1 MKKRKLTKITELIIS
16 DENAELSIDCIRL
29 VSAPAIEVDFVY
41 MDKQRKNLTMSKVDE
56 FAREIIS
63 PALIPDKNIFR
74 YDANTDE
81 EFYVYFSKSTV
92 KKASEMYL
100 RYNNHHKATY
110 QHEERI
116 GGILTTESWI
126 IEDPENDKSN
136 LYGYKLKKGTWMVK
150 MKIENEEIWNKI
162 RDGELRGVSIEG
174 FFVDKLAEMT
184 NQVKPTDE
192 EVLTALNEIIKP
204 KK

>member
-16 DENAELSIDCIRL
+16 DENAELSIDCISL

-74 YDANTDE
+74 YDAN
-81 EFYVYFSKSTV
+81 
-92 KKASEMYL
+92 
-100 RYNNHHKATY
+100 
-110 QHEERI
+110 
-116 GGILTTESWI
+116 